1 MKKFALKIAYI
12 GVTYNGLTIQK
23 STDNT
28 VEAYLFRSLYS
39 LSLVRGLEPGE
50 DYTRAGRTDTG
61 VSAFGNV
68 VSLYMRSSE
77 VREGVKEG

>member
-1 MKKFALKIAYI
+1 MKIAYI
-12 GVTYNGLTIQK
+12 GVSYNGLTIQK

-28 VEAYLFRSLYS
+28 VETHLFKAMRS
-39 LSLVRGLEPGE
+39 VGAVQELEPGE

-68 VSLYMRSSE
+68 VSLFLRTNE
-77 VREGVKEG
+77 PI